1 MTDYLGNMIFNL
13 NSPYDKEKF
22 RSYITKLYSED
33 AIVEVKKRLP
43 NRTLAQ
49 NRYFYLLLG
58 FFSCETGYSVD
69 EVKVDIF
76 KRLCNKDLFVRK
88 RTNKRGKE
96 VEYLRSSAE
105 LTTGEMTTAI
115 ERFRHYSSSNGLY
128 LPSPN
133 ERDFLV
139 YIEQE
144 IERNKELI

>member
-1 MTDYLGNMIFNL
+1 MIFNL
-13 NSPYDKEKF
+13 KNPYEKEKYWSF
-22 RSYITKLYSED
+22 SAKLYYTSD
-33 AIVEVKKRLP
+33 DVVEVKKRHP

-49 NRYFYLLLG
+49 NRYLHLLLG
-58 FFSCETGYSVD
+58 FFSCETGYSID

-76 KRLCNKDLFVRK
+76 KRLCNKDLFA
-88 RTNKRGKE
+88 RTKMNKRGKE
-96 VEYLRSSAE
+96 VEYLRSSSD

-115 ERFRHYSSSNGLY
+115 ERFRNYSSANGLY

-144 IERNKELI
+144 IERNKEML